1 MRYYDYKKAKA
12 LIEAHQHEITSASLG
27 VAEDWF
33 WTATTVWE
41 NGEWKHELFLGD
53 VEAHHKAYFDE
64 LKYQLEGVTDGS
76 ARIDIR
82 SAVAKS
88 HGQHEISGL
97 CGSSWA
103 TPTLLLTFANEV
115 EKKYDVFF
123 GEKSGEEHPGAT
135 SGCFSAPARTY
146 MESVPKGE

>member
-12 LIEAHQHEITSASLG
+12 LIETHQHELYSAVLG
-27 VAEDWF
+27 MAEDWF
-33 WTATTVWE
+33 WTAKTVWE
-41 NGEWKHELFLGD
+41 AGEWKHELFLGD
-53 VEAHHKAYFDE
+53 VEAHHKAYLDE
-64 LKYQLEGVTDGS
+64 LTRQLSGVEDGE

-82 SAVAKS
+82 SAVGKS

-103 TPTLLLTFANEV
+103 TPTLLLMFNTGV

-123 GEKSGEEHPGAT
+123 GEKSGEEHPGTT
-135 SGCFSAPARTY
+135 SGCFSAPARSY